1 MKKWNSMSLLK
12 RKKKEIKVKIYS
24 KSDCHLC
31 DEAKSVLSKVQ
42 QEIPFDFFEVDI
54 TSNRELFTEYKE
66 QIPVVF
72 ICGKKAFKFRVNEK
86 ELRKRLLAI
95 SS

>member
-1 MKKWNSMSLLK
+1 MSLSK
-12 RKKKEIKVKIYS
+12 ENSKEIKVEIYS

-86 ELRKRLLAI
+86 ELRKRLLAA
-95 SS
+95 SC

>member
-1 MKKWNSMSLLK
+1 MSLLK
-12 RKKKEIKVKIYS
+12 RKNKEIKVKIYS

-31 DEAKSVLSKVQ
+31 DEAKSVLLKVQ

-54 TSNRELFTEYKE
+54 TSSRELFTEYKE

-72 ICGKKAFKFRVNEK
+72 INNQESFRYRVNEK
-86 ELRKRLLAI
+86 ELRKRLLA
-95 SS
+95 SSC

>member
-1 MKKWNSMSLLK
+1 MNLSKENS
-12 RKKKEIKVKIYS
+12 KEIKVEIYS

-31 DEAKSVLSKVQ
+31 DEAKSVLLKVQ

-54 TSNRELFTEYKE
+54 TSDQELFTEYKE

-72 ICGKKAFKFRVNEK
+72 INDRKAFKFRINEK
-86 ELRKRLLAI
+86 ELHKRLLA
-95 SS
+95 SSC